1 MVIRCKKHRFCDIWV
16 MFCRLKLG
24 PQDSLLSQ
32 VFLHSITRCHFTE
45 RRGGGVTFLLR
56 FVGEHL
62 TNVNNYCY
70 GCWYGKSHILLIGFL
85 NFHSFNAGNRVR
97 FFQESIPKCLK
108 VTILPFE
115 KSGFCNRTWPFFEY
129 NTTLTKQSK
138 IVYHDVLLFWDR
150 FWLISQV

>member
-1 MVIRCKKHRFCDIWV
+1 MQKASFLWY
-16 MFCRLKLG
+16 LG
-24 PQDSLLSQ
+24 HVLSVKTRTSGLSPQSGVSPQ
-32 VFLHSITRCHFTE
+32 YYQMSFYRE
-45 RRGGGVTFLLR
+45 AGGGGVTFLLR

-70 GCWYGKSHILLIGFL
+70 GRWYGKSHILLIGFL

-150 FWLISQV
+150 FWLINQV